1 MGEIVDLIDKV
12 KKYYKFTPTELRG
25 FVISIFVFAFIIS
38 FREWGTGAEID
49 IGFGLINFLNAL
61 LVTSL
66 TFIVYHSAHRI
77 TALAAGFK
85 AEYKMWGYG
94 LLAGL
99 ILVFI
104 SNGKVWLLLP
114 GGILYHH
121 LAGHRLGW
129 FRYELNYFAL
139 GVLSLW
145 GPIACLLLAIFFKII
160 GNFTFN
166 ALIDKAIILNLALAV
181 YSMLPIPP
189 LPGSKVFYGSRM
201 LFAFSFCA
209 IVAAA
214 ILLYLDINIWLAI
227 IGAFLIGVIC
237 WLLYYILL
245 EKGWW
250 QGPFAKMKV

>member
-1 MGEIVDLIDKV
+1 MGEVVDLIDKV
-12 KKYYKFTPTELRG
+12 KKYYRFTPSELRG
-25 FVISIFVFAFIIS
+25 FIISILVVAFIIS
-38 FREWGTGAEID
+38 FREWGRGAEID

-61 LVTSL
+61 LVTAL
-66 TFIVYHSAHRI
+66 TFIVYNSAHRI
-77 TALAAGFK
+77 TALVAGFK
-85 AEYKMWGYG
+85 AEYKMWTFG

-99 ILVFI
+99 VFAFV
-104 SNGKVWLLLP
+104 SNGRIWILLP

-121 LAGHRLGW
+121 LAGHRIGW
-129 FRYELNYFAL
+129 FRHELNYFAM

-145 GPIACLLLAIFFKII
+145 GPIACIFLAIFFKII
-160 GNFTFN
+160 GIFTFN
-166 ALIDKAIILNLALAV
+166 ALIHKAVILNLALAV
-181 YSMLPIPP
+181 YAMLPIPP
-189 LPGSKVFYGSRM
+189 MPGSKVFYGSRM

-214 ILLYLDINIWLAI
+214 ILLAIDINVLLAI

-250 QGPFAKMKV
+250 QGPFPKMKV